1 MATYVYTV
9 LLSNVIDSALY
20 SNITSTTTI
29 RNVINRGIRKTI
41 ADIDMRSTKRKGTAL
56 KFFDDV
62 YSYTCPTDLKDRAI
76 IDIIPQGERDASEK
90 RVLTS
95 EERFDRQK
103 SIYSNLVAVSDNSLV
118 RKVRASLDT
127 QEDSI
132 LISDFTSLTE
142 GTGTWTLFGDGESL
156 AIDTSNYI
164 TNGACL
170 SWNISAA
177 GGTTAGAYISGI
189 GEYDV
194 SDYKSDGSAFMWI
207 YIYSATNLT
216 NWILR
221 LGSDSS
227 NYYSMTATTQADGTA
242 FVAGWNLIK
251 WDFSGKTTTGT
262 PDDDACDYVACY
274 MTKAGAK
281 VSETGYRFDR
291 LELHSGWYNS
301 ILYYSKYG
309 WQTNAAVWIENSTAD
324 TDYINC
330 DTEELD
336 IFVEACKFELFRDL
350 KDYDQMNLAKAEY
363 ERLKKNYKLKYPSE
377 RLKMEQYYY

>member
-1 MATYVYTV
+1 MASYLYTT
-9 LLSNVIDSALY
+9 LLSNVMDSGLY
-20 SNITSTTTI
+20 TNVTSTTSIRTI
-29 RNVINRGIRKTI
+29 INRGVRKVI
-41 ADIDMRSTKRKGTAL
+41 SDIDLRSTKRKSSAL
-56 KFFDDV
+56 KFFDDI
-62 YSYTCPTDLKDRAI
+62 YSYTCPTDLKERAI
-76 IDIIPQGERDASEK
+76 IDIIPQGQREANTRRILS
-90 RVLTS
+90 T

-103 SIYSNLVAVSDNSLV
+103 SIYTNLVAISDNSLV
-118 RKVRASLDT
+118 RKVRASLDE
-127 QEDSI
+127 QEESC
-132 LISDFTSLTE
+132 LVSDFTSLTE
-142 GTGTWTLFGDGESL
+142 GTGTWTLFGDGTSL
-156 AIDTSNYI
+156 SIDTSNYI

-170 SWNISAA
+170 SWDISAA

-194 SDYKSDGSAFMWI
+194 TDYKSDGSAFMWI
-207 YIYSATNLT
+207 YIYSTTDLT

-242 FVAGWNLIK
+242 FVNGWNLIK
-251 WDFSGKTTTGT
+251 WDFSGKSTTGT
-262 PDDDACDYVACY
+262 PDDDACDYAVCY

-301 ILYYSKYG
+301 ILYYSKYA
-309 WQTNAAVWIENSTAD
+309 WQSNTAVWIENSTAD

-330 DTEELD
+330 DTEELEL
-336 IFVEACKFELFRDL
+336 FTEMCKTELFRDL

-363 ERLKKNYKLKYPSE
+363 ERLKKNYKLRYPSE
-377 RLKMEQYYY
+377 KLKMEQYYY

>member
-1 MATYVYTV
+1 MATYLYTA

-20 SNITSTTTI
+20 TNIISTTAL

-41 ADIDMRSTKRKGTAL
+41 GDIDLRSTKRKGSAL

-76 IDIIPQGERDASEK
+76 IDLIPQGERNPNEK

-103 SIYSNLVAVSDNSLV
+103 TLYNNLVSVADNSLV
-118 RKVRASLDT
+118 RKVRASIDV
-127 QEDSI
+127 QENQVLVSN
-132 LISDFTSLTE
+132 FNSLTE
-142 GTGTWTLFGDGESL
+142 GTGTWTLFGDGTNLS
-156 AIDTSNYI
+156 IDTENYI
-164 TNGACL
+164 TGSGSL
-170 SWNISAA
+170 SWDINAD

-189 GEYDV
+189 DEYDV

-207 YIYSATNLT
+207 YIYSTTDLT

-227 NYYSMTATTQADGTA
+227 NYYSMTATLQADGTA
-242 FVAGWNLIK
+242 FVNGWNLIK
-251 WDFSGKTTTGT
+251 WDFSGKSTTGT

-274 MTKAGAK
+274 MTKDAGK
-281 VSETGYRFDR
+281 VTETGYRFDK
-291 LELHSGWYNS
+291 LELHSGWYNQ

-309 WQTNAAVWIENSTAD
+309 WQNSTAVWIENSTAD

-336 IFVEACKFELFRDL
+336 IFTEACKFELFRDL
-350 KDYDQMNLAKAEY
+350 KDYDQMKLAKEEY
-363 ERLKKNYKLKYPSE
+363 ERLKQNYKLRYPSE